1 LPTLDGILAMLEDDK
16 WHRVRELR
24 EKTELP
30 EAKILRIIRFL
41 TENHLIQH
49 DATQQQIRL
58 SPETLRF
65 LKGLH
70 KIE

>member
-1 LPTLDGILAMLEDDK
+1 MPTLDGILAMLEDDK
-16 WHRVRELR
+16 WHRVNELQ

-41 TENHLIQH
+41 TENHLIQQ

>member
-1 LPTLDGILAMLEDDK
+1 MPTLDWILAMLEDDK
-16 WHRVRELR
+16 WHRVNELQ

-41 TENHLIQH
+41 TENHLVQQ